1 MITQIRSLNMILNT
15 YKYGMVING
24 ELKEDNGRLPWSTY
38 KTLSRKEF
46 EKYKIGC
53 CYDYTMYEDYW
64 FEGNNIPHKLF
75 YIEGGKILKTHTFLV
90 FQNNGKHILFE
101 SSWKSKVGTFE
112 FNSEQDLLNYFCK
125 EFIKDLD
132 QSDKRF
138 VLYEFKQ
145 PKTGLTSNQYR
156 AHIIQTG
163 TMIRNIGRY
172 YESVIRPWEN
182 TGFENLEESAHLKT
196 FDYKWSDELEIVKSL
211 PSNEQDM
218 FFTRYCPMNIL
229 GRYILTDINNN
240 KLGFVEVLK
249 LQTTK
254 GYSKDICYM
263 NYGLLPTYRD
273 NKYVQKLINVAIVIA
288 QENDFK
294 ELQYRIGT
302 SRELYIQ
309 AIEKSKLF
317 KLKKEFK
324 TEKVYHIML

>member
-1 MITQIRSLNMILNT
+1 MNNNIFEEIKKLNNTLNQFEWG
-15 YKYGMVING
+15 YPDENG
-24 ELKEDNGRLPWSTY
+24 KNIVETDDFENYQL
-38 KTLSRKEF
+38 LSNNKFLEN
-46 EKYKIGC
+46 KIGTCWDYTNYEIIWFMKHGFIHTKNALRNEMAC
-53 CYDYTMYEDYW
+53 CYYVESED
-64 FEGNNIPHKLF
+64 ESN
-75 YIEGGKILKTHTFLV
+75 HTWLAYMLNDFV
-90 FQNNGKHILFE
+90 YLFE

-211 PSNEQDM
+211 PSNEQDL
-218 FFTRYCPMNIL
+218 FFT
-229 GRYILTDINNN
+229 
-240 KLGFVEVLK
+240 K
-249 LQTTK
+249 
-254 GYSKDICYM
+254 
-263 NYGLLPTYRD
+263 
-273 NKYVQKLINVAIVIA
+273 
-288 QENDFK
+288 
-294 ELQYRIGT
+294 
-302 SRELYIQ
+302 
-309 AIEKSKLF
+309 
-317 KLKKEFK
+317 
-324 TEKVYHIML
+324 